1 MRDACRLVHALLVAL
16 LLVALLPACTQ
27 GGIDDDDDAGDTDQ
41 PGDGDGG
48 SDEGEDSGG
57 STDDDGSSEDDGATD
72 DGSDDGS
79 DDGGLVDPIGTDDA
93 IDIAAWNIENFPANG
108 NTPELVAELITSLAI
123 DLVAVEEIASV
134 EAFDEL
140 LELLPDHEGL
150 LSVHEYSPGFFQKVG
165 YVYRAD
171 LMEVDPEALL
181 FEDDTFQ
188 FPRPPFQVTVT
199 VADAVGGP
207 TEFVA
212 IVLHLKAGLAAED
225 RERRRLA
232 MITLEAHVR
241 GLIDAGSDRVVI
253 LGDYNEVLTTT
264 AGREV
269 FAPFLAA
276 PDLYTVQTDD
286 LAQTGAFSFVPS
298 QVMLDHVLTT
308 SALDEELD
316 ATPAVIPRL
325 DLEISDYENRVSDH
339 LPVAISLPILP

>member
-1 MRDACRLVHALLVAL
+1 MRDARRLVHALLAL
-16 LLVALLPACTQ
+16 SLAALLPSCTQ
-27 GGIDDDDDAGDTDQ
+27 GGIDDDDVGDTDQ
-41 PGDGDGG
+41 PGGDGGDGG
-48 SDEGEDSGG
+48 SDDGNDG
-57 STDDDGSSEDDGATD
+57 DGSTD

-79 DDGGLVDPIGTDDA
+79 SDDGDDDGSDDPVDDLVDPIGTDDA

-108 NTPELVAELITSLAI
+108 NTPELVADLITSLAI
-123 DLVAVEEIASV
+123 DLVAVEEIANV

-150 LSVHEYSPGFFQKVG
+150 LSFHEYSPGNFQKVG

-171 LMEVDPEALL
+171 LMVVDPETLL

-199 VADAVGGP
+199 VNDAVGGP
-207 TEFVA
+207 AEFVA
-212 IVLHLKAGLAAED
+212 IVLHLKAGLSDED

-232 MITLEAHVR
+232 MVTLEEHVR
-241 GLIDAGSDRVVI
+241 GLVATGADKVVV

-298 QVMLDHVLTT
+298 QAMLDHVVTT
-308 SALDEELD
+308 SALDDELD
-316 ATPAVIPRL
+316 ATEAVIPRL
-325 DLEISDYENRVSDH
+325 DLEVNDYVNRVSDH